1 MVGVRDVTAR
11 VAELLQDVE
20 VNDEER
26 QVDESADR
34 VGEHVFEAAVVQQG
48 IQEHDNVDQVRADT
62 NDADDRHH
70 IEDPVD
76 EDNVAAGLQWNC
88 TAWVTNRDVVECWT
102 N

>member
-1 MVGVRDVTAR
+1 MLGVRDVTSR

-26 QVDESADR
+26 QIDESAYR
-34 VGEHVFEAAVVQQG
+34 VDEHVFEAAVVQQW

-62 NDADDRHH
+62 NDAEDRHH

-76 EDNVAAGLQWNC
+76 DENVAAGLQWIAI
-88 TAWVTNRDVVECWT
+88 TDRAVVECWT
-102 N
+102 D